1 MYFTHLSKRKKVK
14 KSFFL
19 VFICLKKLPL
29 LPEKSGFKMAK
40 EVFENQNDGL
50 ENVEQALSKTE
61 LFIEKN
67 KNILMGI
74 LIAAIVIILAVMGFK
89 KFYSDPRAERAAN
102 EMFKAESYFENQDY
116 EKALNGDGNNLG
128 FLDIISEYGSTKSGN
143 LARYY
148 AGISYLKQ
156 GNYNEAIEQLKKFKG
171 NDKVLAPLALGSI
184 GDCYM
189 QLDDAATAV
198 DYYMKAANKEANE
211 FSSPIYLM
219 RAGAAYQILGDNAKA
234 LDVYKQLKEKY
245 PNSLEARETASY
257 IDYLENIK

>member
-1 MYFTHLSKRKKVK
+1 
-14 KSFFL
+14 
-19 VFICLKKLPL
+19 
-29 LPEKSGFKMAK
+29 MAK
-40 EVFENQNDGL
+40 EVIENQNDGL

-74 LIAAIVIILAVMGFK
+74 LIAAIVIILAVMGIK
-89 KFYSDPRAERAAN
+89 KFYIDPRSERAAN
-102 EMFKAESYFENQDY
+102 EMFKAESYFETQDY

-128 FLDIISEYGSTKSGN
+128 FLDIINDYGSTKSGN

-156 GNYNEAIEQLKKFKG
+156 GQYTEALDQLKKFKG
-171 NDKVLAPLALGSI
+171 NDKVLAPLALGSM

-189 QLDDAATAV
+189 QLDDVANAAE
-198 DYYMKAANKEANE
+198 YYMKAANKEANE
-211 FSSPIYLM
+211 FSSPIFLM
-219 RAGAAYQILGDNAKA
+219 RAGAAYQILGNNDKA
-234 LDVYKQLKEKY
+234 LAAYKQLKEKY
-245 PNSLEARETASY
+245 PNSTEARETAAY

>member
-1 MYFTHLSKRKKVK
+1 MTFNNRRQEKKVK
-14 KSFFL
+14 ISFFL

-29 LPEKSGFKMAK
+29 PSEKLGFKMAK
-40 EVFENQNDGL
+40 EFENQNDGL

-74 LIAAIVIILAVMGFK
+74 LIAAIVIILAIMGFK

-102 EMFKAESYFENQDY
+102 EMFKAEAYFENQDY

-143 LARYY
+143 LSRYY
-148 AGISYLKQ
+148 AGISYLKM
-156 GNYNEAIEQLKKFKG
+156 GNYDEAIEQLKKFKG

-189 QLDDAATAV
+189 QLDDVATAA

-234 LDVYKQLKEKY
+234 LAAYKQLKEKY
-245 PNSLEARETASY
+245 PNSMEARETATH
-257 IDYLENIK
+257 IDYLENINK